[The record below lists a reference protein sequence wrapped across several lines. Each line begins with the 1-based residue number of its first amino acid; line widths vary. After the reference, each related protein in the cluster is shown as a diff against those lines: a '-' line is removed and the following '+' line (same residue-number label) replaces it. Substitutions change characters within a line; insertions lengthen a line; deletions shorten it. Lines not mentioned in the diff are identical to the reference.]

1 MLNQSR
7 KCAYNQ
13 ISTLYTGTAIK
24 EKLQMKSVK
33 NKGDQI
39 KWINNFGGS

>member
-13 ISTLYTGTAIK
+13 ISTGTAIK